1 MQRCRTAC
9 CGPGY
14 CHHQLQVL
22 HWIHIYRRW
31 VSFAPRYTPECA
43 MWSQRLLFIFL
54 YCLQKH
60 CADCRGDSHRL
71 HLHSV
76 LWCAAGTSPGKRTTS
91 CSALMSAIQIHRAVC
106 TWRSQC
112 VCSGILVGCGM
123 QKIAALS
130 NLVAYYC
137 IALPVGAALMFA
149 AHLKILGNGL
159 QHSIPLLRCSWIWAS
174 DQTNQCWTQ
183 TLALYQHAF
192 GTESQQLVLQ
202 KAERDVRV
210 LPARREHLLMIEE
223 HKSA

>member
-1 MQRCRTAC
+1 MQCCRTAC

-76 LWCAAGTSPGKRTTS
+76 LWCAAGTSPGKTHQKLFRTHVCYSDSQS
-91 CSALMSAIQIHRAVC
+91 CLHV
-106 TWRSQC
+106 
-112 VCSGILVGCGM
+112 
-123 QKIAALS
+123 
-130 NLVAYYC
+130 
-137 IALPVGAALMFA
+137 ALPVC
-149 AHLKILGNGL
+149 
-159 QHSIPLLRCSWIWAS
+159 LLRDSSRMWDAENRRPVQPGGLLLHRSSSGSGSNVCSPPE
-174 DQTNQCWTQ
+174 N
-183 TLALYQHAF
+183 F
-192 GTESQQLVLQ
+192 
-202 KAERDVRV
+202 R
-210 LPARREHLLMIEE
+210 
-223 HKSA
+223 